1 MAGILTEI
9 QTDNWEENRTAGRS
23 HLSLT
28 GGTPHQEERAA
39 RLSDSSLSNIVPIT
53 HHMPTMLSQHD
64 VGGGCWLSALS
75 PFALL
80 SSSSLLRAACVL
92 SMLLMINIDRTSFRN
107 TH

>member
-28 GGTPHQEERAA
+28 GGTPHQEERAV

-64 VGGGCWLSALS
+64 VGSLCWLS

-92 SMLLMINIDRTSFRN
+92 SMLLMINIHRTSFRN

>member
-64 VGGGCWLSALS
+64 VGVGS
-75 PFALL
+75 LL
-80 SSSSLLRAACVL
+80 SLPLPFSPVVRY
-92 SMLLMINIDRTSFRN
+92 
-107 TH
+107 